1 VTRDPNIDITEL
13 GIYEQAI
20 SIWESKKLELEELE
34 KYRLEQHRLMEEEQQ
49 RQILLQQYQSASQET
64 SQEISQILGDAENT
78 LQDP

>member
-1 VTRDPNIDITEL
+1 MTRDPNIDITEL